1 MRARP
6 PKPQHN
12 GANATYIFLIIL
24 ISTMRMAIRTAGMKS
39 TTPSIRRPI
48 RISAAPMVDI
58 VPTLPEISPWD
69 EEYANALGIVLEP

>member
-1 MRARP
+1 
-6 PKPQHN
+6 
-12 GANATYIFLIIL
+12 
-24 ISTMRMAIRTAGMKS
+24 MRMAIRTAGMKS